1 MQGAQVISLVT
12 ELDPECHAQ
21 DAACRN
27 SVVKNLP
34 AKAGDTRDAGLSPG
48 LRRSPGVGNGNLL
61 QYSCLENSRDREA
74 WQAPVLGAA
83 KGQTQ
88 LND

>member
-61 QYSCLENSRDREA
+61 QYSCLENYTGRGAWTLQSNKVADSRTRLSD
-74 WQAPVLGAA
+74 
-83 KGQTQ
+83 
-88 LND
+88 